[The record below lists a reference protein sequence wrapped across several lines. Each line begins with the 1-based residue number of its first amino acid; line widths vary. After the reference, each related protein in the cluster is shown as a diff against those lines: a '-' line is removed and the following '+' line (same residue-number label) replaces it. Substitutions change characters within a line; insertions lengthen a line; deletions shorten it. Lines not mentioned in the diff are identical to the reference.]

1 MRSNPCDPGSPQGLR
16 YQQALERALP
26 RLGRLGSPFYFFP
39 TLESTNETAASL
51 AAGAVV
57 VADQQTA
64 GRGRRGHAWFSPPAS
79 GLYVSV
85 VLAPRLATI
94 DPLRATQLVTLGA
107 GVAIAEA
114 LETSAG
120 LRADLKWPNDL
131 YVGRRKLAGILA
143 ESSGDT
149 VVLGYGINVAPSA
162 FPAELRDR
170 ATSIES
176 ELGRGVDRDELFVET
191 LAALSRRYE
200 DLLSGRFD
208 AILDAWRRLAP
219 GASGARVTWTT
230 NAGVSSGVTAGID
243 DLGALLV
250 RVDAR
255 IERIVSGEVTW
266 L

>member
-1 MRSNPCDPGSPQGLR
+1 MTPGSSEGLR
-16 YQQALERALP
+16 YEQALERALP
-26 RLGRLGSPFYFFP
+26 RLGSLGSPFHFFP
-39 TLESTNETAASL
+39 TIGSTNDAAASL
-51 AAGAVV
+51 AEGAVV

-94 DPLRATQLVTLGA
+94 DSLRATQLVTLGA
-107 GVAIAEA
+107 GVAISEA

-149 VVLGYGINVAPSA
+149 VILGYGINIAPSS
-162 FPAELRDR
+162 FPPELRDR
-170 ATSIES
+170 ATSVDV
-176 ELGRGVDRDELFVET
+176 ELGRSVDRYRVFVET

-200 DLLSGRFD
+200 DLLNGRFD
-208 AILDAWRRLAP
+208 AILDAWRRRAP
-219 GASGARVTWTT
+219 DAIGARVAWTVGD
-230 NAGVSSGVTAGID
+230 AVESGVTAGID
-243 DLGALLV
+243 DRGALLV
-250 RVDAR
+250 RVGDR
-255 IERIVSGEVTW
+255 TERIVSGELTW